1 MLQKGALNLFFY
13 AHSPLLHSRK
23 DKSHLVEK
31 SIQLS
36 LYIKSYPIMALS
48 WIESFIYGIVALH
61 IVALLGCVIYNLRKP
76 ADGTFEAVK
85 EEVAKKQKLNKYE

>member
-1 MLQKGALNLFFY
+1 
-13 AHSPLLHSRK
+13 
-23 DKSHLVEK
+23 
-31 SIQLS
+31 
-36 LYIKSYPIMALS
+36 MALS